1 MCSSHRAHHVFRV
14 TVNLR
19 SILMINIEELT
30 DEQLEEVT
38 GGCGYH
44 GHHRGQRGGGHGHC
58 GQGGYGYGGYQGPH
72 INYNTQ
78 SLDFSQTT
86 SLKESTTQY
95 NVW

>member
-1 MCSSHRAHHVFRV
+1 ME
-14 TVNLR
+14 N
-19 SILMINIEELT
+19 LT
-30 DEQLEEVT
+30 DEQLEQVM
-38 GGCGYH
+38 GGCGGYRR
-44 GHHRGQRGGGHGHC
+44 HHRGHRGYGRGHC
-58 GQGGYGYGGYQGPH
+58 GQGGYDGGYGYQGPH